1 MVYKR
6 RKKKVTTTKKTKKS
20 EPKEKL
26 IFNKDKWIIGSAQ
39 IKKYKES
46 LNIKVCPVTKL
57 PFGTGM
63 DVDCLD
69 HAHDPLSP
77 RIRGILSSRVN
88 LFYGRVELYY
98 HKLLKKTGI
107 PLVTILE
114 NLVEYI
120 KESEN
125 HALLFHGAIIDA
137 ERRRV
142 SRWKKETIYNKLMD
156 KGLTLL
162 DISEYN
168 QGQLVHLYL
177 QDFIFDI
184 EKE

>member
-1 MVYKR
+1 MAYKKRVKQSTQR
-6 RKKKVTTTKKTKKS
+6 RKAVRFAL
-20 EPKEKL
+20 E
-26 IFNKDKWIIGSAQ
+26 IDKDKWVIGSAQ

-46 LNIKVCPVTKL
+46 LDIKVCPVTKL

-69 HAHDPLSP
+69 HNHNPLSP
-77 RIRGILSSRVN
+77 RIRGVLSNRVN

-120 KESEN
+120 KEAEN

-142 SRWKKETIYNKLMD
+142 SRWKNETIYNKLMD

-168 QGQLVHLYL
+168 QSQLVHLYL

>member
-6 RKKKVTTTKKTKKS
+6 RKKKVTTKPIKKS

-69 HAHDPLSP
+69 HCHSSGKVRGVLS
-77 RIRGILSSRVN
+77 GRVN

-137 ERRRV
+137 KRRRV

-168 QGQLVHLYL
+168 QSQLVHLYL

>member
-6 RKKKVTTTKKTKKS
+6 KKKKATTKPVKKS

-57 PFGTGM
+57 PFGSGM

-69 HAHDPLSP
+69 HDHNPLSP
-77 RIRGILSSRVN
+77 RVRGVLSSRAN

-107 PLVTILE
+107 PITTILE
-114 NLVEYI
+114 NLVEFI

-125 HALLFHGAIIDA
+125 HALLFHGAIIDT
-137 ERRRV
+137 ERRKV
-142 SRWKKETIYNKLMD
+142 SRWKKETIYNKLMG

-162 DISEYN
+162 NISEYTHN
-168 QGQLVHLYL
+168 QLVHLHL

>member
-6 RKKKVTTTKKTKKS
+6 RKKKVAIKPIKKA

-26 IFNKDKWIIGSAQ
+26 IFNKDKWIIGSTQ

-46 LNIKVCPVTKL
+46 LGIKVCPVTKL

-69 HAHDPLSP
+69 HCHSSG
-77 RIRGILSSRVN
+77 RVRSILSSRAN
-88 LFYGRVELYY
+88 LWLGRIELYTR
-98 HKLLKKTGI
+98 KLLGKTNI
-107 PLVTILE
+107 PLDILLD
-114 NLVEYI
+114 NLAEYLRNSYNN
-120 KESEN
+120 E
-125 HALLFHGAIIDA
+125 LLFHGAIIDA

-168 QGQLVHLYL
+168 QSQLVHLYL

-184 EKE
+184 EKDE

>member
-20 EPKEKL
+20 ESKEKL

-69 HAHDPLSP
+69 HCHSSGKVRGVLSGKANLWLG
-77 RIRGILSSRVN
+77 RI
-88 LFYGRVELYY
+88 ELYTR
-98 HKLLKKTGI
+98 KLLGKTNI
-107 PLVTILE
+107 PLDILLD
-114 NLVEYI
+114 NLAEYLRNSYNN
-120 KESEN
+120 E
-125 HALLFHGAIIDA
+125 LLFHGAIIDA

-168 QGQLVHLYL
+168 QSQLVHLYL

>member
-6 RKKKVTTTKKTKKS
+6 RKKKVATTKKAKKP

-69 HAHDPLSP
+69 HCHSSGKVRGVLSGKANLWLG
-77 RIRGILSSRVN
+77 RI
-88 LFYGRVELYY
+88 ELYTR
-98 HKLLKKTGI
+98 KLLGKTNI
-107 PLVTILE
+107 PLDILLD
-114 NLVEYI
+114 NLAEYLRN
-120 KESEN
+120 SEN
-125 HALLFHGAIIDA
+125 SETLFHGAIIDA
-137 ERRRV
+137 ERRRI

-162 DISEYN
+162 DISEYTHS
-168 QGQLVHLYL
+168 QLVHLHL
-177 QDFIFDI
+177 QDFIFTI

>member
-6 RKKKVTTTKKTKKS
+6 RKKKVTTRPVKKS

-26 IFNKDKWIIGSAQ
+26 IFNKDKWIIGSTQ

-46 LNIKVCPVTKL
+46 LGIKVCPVTKL

-63 DVDCLD
+63 DVGCLD
-69 HAHDPLSP
+69 HDHNPLSP
-77 RIRGILSSRVN
+77 RVRGVLSGRAN
-88 LFYGRVELYY
+88 LWLGRIELYTR
-98 HKLLKKTGI
+98 KLLGKTNI
-107 PLVTILE
+107 PLDILLD
-114 NLVEYI
+114 NLAEYLRNSYNN
-120 KESEN
+120 E
-125 HALLFHGAIIDA
+125 LLFHGAIIDA

-168 QGQLVHLYL
+168 QSQLVHLYL